1 MSIEEL
7 YEKET
12 FTREEYY
19 LSLQGERGELTEDA
33 LSYLLRKEVENG
45 EIIHIGR
52 DQYAFR
58 NGKHVYEYDY
68 SELASKVASDILK
81 EYPDADFRIFE
92 LVQMNQFVNHQIA
105 HNTVFVYVE
114 NDLVDYVF
122 DTLRQDYQG
131 RILLKPSVK
140 EYYRYLV
147 EDEIVILRLPSET
160 PKGEGKPWRSRLE
173 KVLVDIC
180 ADKLL
185 SNIISDSEYE
195 EIYDEAFRRYYVDVK
210 AMMRYARRKGAYDR
224 YRKFLKTYAPDIV
237 ERT

>member
-1 MSIEEL
+1 MSLEKL

-19 LSLQGERGELTEDA
+19 VALQDERGALSEDA
-33 LSYLLRKEVENG
+33 ISYLLRKEVENG
-45 EIIHIGR
+45 NIIHIGR
-52 DQYAFR
+52 DQYAYM

-105 HNTVFVYVE
+105 HNTIFVYVE

-122 DTLRQDYQG
+122 DTLKHDYQG
-131 RILLKPSVK
+131 KILLKPTVK

-160 PKGEGKPWRSRLE
+160 PKGAGNTWGSRLE

-185 SNIISDSEYE
+185 SNIISDTEYE
-195 EIYDEAFRRYYVDVK
+195 VIYDEAFRKYFVDVK

-224 YRKFLKTYAPDIV
+224 YRKFLETYAPNVV
-237 ERT
+237 ERI